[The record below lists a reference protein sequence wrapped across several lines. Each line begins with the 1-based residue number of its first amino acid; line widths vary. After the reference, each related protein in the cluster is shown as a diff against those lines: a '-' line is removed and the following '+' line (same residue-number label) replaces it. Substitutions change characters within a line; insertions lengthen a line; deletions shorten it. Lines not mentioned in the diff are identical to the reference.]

1 MTRAMIIGC
10 GRFSGFQDP
19 KNLNYYYGA
28 LKKTNIKL
36 ESIYDIDFNKSKKI
50 SKKFN
55 LKTNNNLK
63 TLYKELKPEIIIISS
78 SIRSHYKNI
87 KDILEFSADI
97 KLLIIEKPLVD
108 KFNKLKNII
117 YDLSK
122 NKIKFIVNHTRRF
135 DKNYHN
141 ILNSF
146 SKSELPKEIHFN
158 YYGQWINNGIHM
170 IDLIFFFS
178 REKKILKFNLYKKN
192 NISLLK
198 LYFKKNQNMTIHFV
212 KGDHF
217 QYQIADIDIFYKKKR
232 IQILN
237 HGEKYIYYTI
247 KKNRIGE
254 LELKIN
260 RKLIKLDNSPLVNML
275 KLFNT
280 NLRFIKNINFLK
292 KNNLLNIYNLFF
304 KLEKNMR

>member
-178 REKKILKFNLYKKN
+178 REKY
-192 NISLLK
+192 
-198 LYFKKNQNMTIHFV
+198 
-212 KGDHF
+212 
-217 QYQIADIDIFYKKKR
+217 
-232 IQILN
+232 
-237 HGEKYIYYTI
+237 
-247 KKNRIGE
+247 
-254 LELKIN
+254 
-260 RKLIKLDNSPLVNML
+260 
-275 KLFNT
+275 
-280 NLRFIKNINFLK
+280 
-292 KNNLLNIYNLFF
+292 
-304 KLEKNMR
+304 